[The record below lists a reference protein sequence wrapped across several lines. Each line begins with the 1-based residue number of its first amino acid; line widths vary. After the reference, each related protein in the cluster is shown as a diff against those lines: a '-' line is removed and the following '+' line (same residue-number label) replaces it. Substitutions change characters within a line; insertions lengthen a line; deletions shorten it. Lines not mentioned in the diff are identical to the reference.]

1 MSRKGKGAKKNK
13 NVTIRLN
20 THELIMMN
28 RASSE
33 YGLSI
38 GRLVKMAM
46 KYNYSEHKESDLP
59 KRITALELELEDL
72 ENKQANTEAALLEM
86 KRAFSALADAMETL
100 DDWFHGDNEPG
111 GHAIDLSS
119 TAAAS

>member
-1 MSRKGKGAKKNK
+1 MSRKGKGAKNNK

-86 KRAFSALADAMETL
+86 KRAFSTLADAMETL
-100 DDWFHGDNEPG
+100 DYV
-111 GHAIDLSS
+111 S
-119 TAAAS
+119 